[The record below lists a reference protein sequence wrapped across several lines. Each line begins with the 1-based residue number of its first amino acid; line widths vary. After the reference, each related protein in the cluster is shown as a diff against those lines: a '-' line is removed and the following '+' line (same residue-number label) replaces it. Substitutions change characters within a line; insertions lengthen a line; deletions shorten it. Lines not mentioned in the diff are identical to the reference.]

1 MAFERIEADIGY
13 NVMIVF
19 SQRTADAAP
28 IVDWHGSPSDQA
40 GRADVVPIVV
50 GHGMVWL
57 ESEGFLECLD
67 GLVQPPLLEQ
77 GGAEVG
83 VGVGGALT

>member
-50 GHGMVWL
+50 GHGMQDIVVGHAIIIVLVRHHGVL
-57 ESEGFLECLD
+57 EDVVGH
-67 GLVQPPLLEQ
+67 GRQ
-77 GGAEVG
+77 GRVAG
-83 VGVGGALT
+83 